1 MYGFLCFQLKSLLL
15 EAVPR
20 VNYVGKCIILYSLL
34 DVKVN
39 LYCIFL
45 GKTLLGRRRLK
56 VIFSDQEKLLLL
68 RAYQAHP
75 CDWNNVIST
84 MRDNLDNLPNEK
96 VRNFYKEASI
106 KSLKD
111 RLCGKLSGMLKNSE
125 KESDE
130 VRYVF

>member
-1 MYGFLCFQLKSLLL
+1 M
-15 EAVPR
+15 
-20 VNYVGKCIILYSLL
+20 
-34 DVKVN
+34 
-39 LYCIFL
+39 
-45 GKTLLGRRRLK
+45 
-56 VIFSDQEKLLLL
+56 FSDPEKLHLQ

-75 CDWNNVIST
+75 CDWNDVIHA

-111 RLCGKLSGMLKNSE
+111 RLCGKLTGMLKNPD

-130 VRYVF
+130 VR